1 MRMVDSAFRSE
12 ENGSAPMRYCRVIL
26 RLAAVAAALWLAA
39 CSDEAH
45 YPVRTYNMGERV
57 DLGHI
62 VYIVFETQ
70 WLTHVGE
77 SPDAK
82 IPQNRFFLVRMS
94 VTNGQSSDLILPSV
108 SVEDDAG
115 HSYSEISTDVGAPQ
129 WIGFLRDVKPAESA
143 QGNVVFDAPPRHY
156 KLKVMD
162 ETGDRVAYI
171 DIPLSFGAE
180 TPEVSTP
187 GSAREP
193 SVPGIRSPD
202 APTNPKKQ

>member
-1 MRMVDSAFRSE
+1 MHYFR
-12 ENGSAPMRYCRVIL
+12 VVL
-26 RLAAVAAALWLAA
+26 LLAAVLSFAA

-62 VYIVFETQ
+62 VYIIFETQ
-70 WLTHVGE
+70 WLTHIGE
-77 SPDAK
+77 GPDAK

-94 VTNGQSSDLILPSV
+94 ATNSKSTDLLVPTV
-108 SVEDDAG
+108 SVEDDSG
-115 HSYSEISTDVGAPQ
+115 HSYTEMSTDVGAPQ

-162 ETGDRVAYI
+162 ETGDRIAYI

-180 TPEVSTP
+180 TPEMPTP
-187 GSAREP
+187 GAAKEP
-193 SVPGIRSPD
+193 SVPAIRSPGGS
-202 APTNPKKQ
+202 TNPKKQ

>member
-1 MRMVDSAFRSE
+1 
-12 ENGSAPMRYCRVIL
+12 MRYCRVIL
-26 RLAAVAAALWLAA
+26 LPAAVAAALSLAA
-39 CSDEAH
+39 CNDEVR

-57 DLGHI
+57 DLGHL

-70 WLTHVGE
+70 WLTHIGE
-77 SPDAK
+77 GPDAK

-94 VTNGQSSDLILPSV
+94 ATNSQSSDVMVPNV
-108 SVEDDAG
+108 SVEDDGG
-115 HSYSEISTDVGAPQ
+115 HSYTELSTDVGAPQ

-162 ETGDRVAYI
+162 ETGERIAYV

-180 TPEVSTP
+180 TPDMPTP
-187 GSAREP
+187 GGAREP
-193 SVPGIRSPD
+193 SMPAVRSPD
-202 APTNPKKQ
+202 APRNPKKQ